1 MDGIW
6 LSYVIAFLF
15 VVFWT
20 ANIVGYSLAVKLY
33 KKLCPGALP
42 SVFSLTRYSK
52 IQKCLFTL
60 DEKDLTLS
68 EVNQLNR
75 LKLIIKIQNVS
86 LAVLVIIGIGLFIKQ
101 GFKFV

>member
-1 MDGIW
+1 MNSIW
-6 LSYVIAFLF
+6 LSYIVMFCF

-20 ANIVGYSLAVKLY
+20 ANLVGYTMATKLY
-33 KKLCPGALP
+33 KKLCPSALP
-42 SVFSLTRYSK
+42 SIFNLTRYSK
-52 IQKCLFTL
+52 IQKCLFAL

-86 LAVLVIIGIGLFIKQ
+86 LAVIIIIAIGLFIKQ

>member
-1 MDGIW
+1 MFCFI
-6 LSYVIAFLF
+6 
-15 VVFWT
+15 VFWIAIFAGDVRAT
-20 ANIVGYSLAVKLY
+20 RLY
-33 KKLCPGALP
+33 KKLCPSAIP
-42 SVFSLTRYSK
+42 SIFNLTRYLK
-52 IQKCLFTL
+52 IKKCLFSL

-86 LAVLVIIGIGLFIKQ
+86 LVFIMIIAVGLFVKQ

>member
-6 LSYVIAFLF
+6 LSYVIVFLS

-20 ANIVGYSLAVKLY
+20 ANLVGYSMAKKLY
-33 KKLCPGALP
+33 KKLCPSAFP
-42 SVFSLTRYSK
+42 SIFNLTRYLK
-52 IQKCLFTL
+52 VQKCLFAL

-75 LKLIIKIQNVS
+75 LKLIIKIQNIS
-86 LAVLVIIGIGLFIKQ
+86 LAIIIIIGVGLFVKQ